1 MFLLLLL
8 LLTMMMMMMMMMP
21 ADVMSLQ
28 LTVRRPTTIV
38 QLSNGRCR
46 PVHEPL
52 Q

>member
-8 LLTMMMMMMMMMP
+8 LLTMMMMMP